1 MKHEDGIIVKC
12 ISCNEV
18 VNIFLKFFSHDV
30 DLVV

>member
-1 MKHEDGIIVKC
+1 MKHEDGIKLC

-18 VNIFLKFFSHDV
+18 VNIFLKIFSHDV